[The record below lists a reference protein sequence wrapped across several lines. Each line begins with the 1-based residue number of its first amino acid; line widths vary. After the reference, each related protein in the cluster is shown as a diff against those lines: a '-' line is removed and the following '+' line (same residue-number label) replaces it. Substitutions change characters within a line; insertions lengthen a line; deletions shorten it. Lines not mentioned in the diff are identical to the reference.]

1 MPPDHHS
8 AATALANPPSPLN
21 SRSPSRSPS
30 PNPADPPI
38 WTRRSSSTRRLSR
51 PYSLHRTSTSSSE
64 PFYKSALRTA
74 ISLALRIRTLFLSLS
89 PLYRVLV
96 CLGAAVLLALGITAA
111 VYSHAIYTYLGPL
124 AKSWREL
131 PYHSGA
137 LIIFLLICLT
147 GFPPIIGYSS
157 AVTLAGFVYGFPGG
171 WPIAASA
178 TVVGSTA
185 AFVASRGVLGG
196 YVQALVG
203 KDKRFVALGQV
214 LRRDGIKVL
223 TAIRFC
229 PLPYSLS
236 NGFLAT
242 IPSVSVG
249 GFAAGTLLATY
260 VPRFSN

>member
-1 MPPDHHS
+1 MPPDHQS
-8 AATALANPPSPLN
+8 AAAALANTASASTSPRT
-21 SRSPSRSPS
+21 SRSASSS
-30 PNPADPPI
+30 PNPADRPV
-38 WTRRSSSTRRLSR
+38 WARRSSSVRRLSR
-51 PYSLHRTSTSSSE
+51 PYSIHRTPSSRSE
-64 PFYKSALRTA
+64 PIYKSVLRNA
-74 ISLALRIRTLFLSLS
+74 VSVGLRVQTIFLSLT

-124 AKSWREL
+124 AQSWRDL

-137 LIIFLLICLT
+137 LIIFLLICIT
-147 GFPPIIGYSS
+147 GFPPVIGYSS
-157 AVTLAGFVYGFPGG
+157 AVTLGGFVYGFPGG

-242 IPSVSVG
+242 IPNVSVG
-249 GFAAGTLLATY
+249 AFAAGTL
-260 VPRFSN
+260 FST

>member
-1 MPPDHHS
+1 VQ
-8 AATALANPPSPLN
+8 
-21 SRSPSRSPS
+21 
-30 PNPADPPI
+30 
-38 WTRRSSSTRRLSR
+38 
-51 PYSLHRTSTSSSE
+51 
-64 PFYKSALRTA
+64 
-74 ISLALRIRTLFLSLS
+74 TLFLSLT
-89 PLYRVLV
+89 PLYRLLV
-96 CLGAAVLLALGITAA
+96 CLATLALFALGVTFL
-111 VYSHAIYTYLGPL
+111 VYSHAIFAWLGPL
-124 AKSWREL
+124 AKSWRDL

-137 LIIFLLICLT
+137 LIIFLFICAT

-178 TVVGSTA
+178 TVAGSTA

-196 YVQALVG
+196 YVQRLVG
-203 KDKRFVALGQV
+203 RDKRFVALGQV
-214 LRRDGIKVL
+214 LRKDGIKVL

-249 GFAAGTLLATY
+249 GFAAGTLFATY
-260 VPRFSN
+260 VHTSSFTLLFSSQGLSRHLLMACEKIVRNC